1 MNRRSLFAAALA
13 SDQIE
18 HFILQDHT
26 VAACTDRIARSF
38 GIPLIRGGPISDS
51 ETAKVAR
58 DPYIR
63 KALQSTLIR
72 GLQLELFFTYL
83 RKSLIRLASETV
95 DSDILVLFSALAQQ
109 CFINEYVYLI
119 GDDEA
124 LQIAKWRE
132 LIEER
137 MAAGNSIEPFIL
149 VAVAAY
155 LPLYSLST
163 PERLFKQKWSPAIV
177 ELLTQQIREP
187 LEEIRERNSIPAITP
202 IVDSTSL
209 QVRHQYEQNPYPR
222 WTKLPPVGRR
232 DPKEM
237 DVLIAG
243 CGTGK
248 HIFDVAVQNP
258 KARVLAIDIS
268 VASLAYAKRKVREER
283 LVNIEFA
290 QADILELG
298 AIGRV
303 FDHIEAVGVLH
314 HLADPKTGWRV
325 LLSLLRPGGTMH
337 VGLYSQLARRAVVEA
352 RSIISREGYE
362 PTADGI
368 RAMRRMIMR
377 DDSRWKAITGFSDF
391 YCMSGCRDL
400 LFNVMEHRFAV
411 SDIAEFLNDNK
422 LTFLG
427 FELPA
432 DVNERFQQQYQG
444 RLLDLDCWQL
454 FELNQPNTFRF
465 MYQFTVSKQRTA
477 I

>member
-1 MNRRSLFAAALA
+1 MNRRPLFAAALA

-51 ETAKVAR
+51 EIAKVAR

-83 RKSLIRLASETV
+83 RKSLLRLASETV

-137 MAAGNSIEPFIL
+137 MADGNSIEPFIL
-149 VAVAAY
+149 FAVAAY

-222 WTKLPPVGRR
+222 RTKLPPVGRR
-232 DPKEM
+232 
-237 DVLIAG
+237 I
-243 CGTGK
+243 
-248 HIFDVAVQNP
+248 
-258 KARVLAIDIS
+258 
-268 VASLAYAKRKVREER
+268 KRKWMFSLPAAAR
-283 LVNIEFA
+283 
-290 QADILELG
+290 G
-298 AIGRV
+298 S
-303 FDHIEAVGVLH
+303 
-314 HLADPKTGWRV
+314 TSST
-325 LLSLLRPGGTMH
+325 LLFKI
-337 VGLYSQLARRAVVEA
+337 QRRAYWQ
-352 RSIISREGYE
+352 SISAWRALPMQSAKSVRNVWSISN
-362 PTADGI
+362 
-368 RAMRRMIMR
+368 
-377 DDSRWKAITGFSDF
+377 
-391 YCMSGCRDL
+391 L
-400 LFNVMEHRFAV
+400 HR
-411 SDIAEFLNDNK
+411 
-422 LTFLG
+422 LTYW
-427 FELPA
+427 
-432 DVNERFQQQYQG
+432 N
-444 RLLDLDCWQL
+444 
-454 FELNQPNTFRF
+454 
-465 MYQFTVSKQRTA
+465 
-477 I
+477 

>member
-1 MNRRSLFAAALA
+1 VISQSGAFTSNEQTTVIAAALA

-51 ETAKVAR
+51 EIAKVAR

-83 RKSLIRLASETV
+83 RKSLLRLASETV

-137 MAAGNSIEPFIL
+137 MADGNSIEPFIL

-202 IVDSTSL
+202 NMNKI
-209 QVRHQYEQNPYPR
+209 P
-222 WTKLPPVGRR
+222 
-232 DPKEM
+232 
-237 DVLIAG
+237 
-243 CGTGK
+243 
-248 HIFDVAVQNP
+248 
-258 KARVLAIDIS
+258 
-268 VASLAYAKRKVREER
+268 
-283 LVNIEFA
+283 
-290 QADILELG
+290 
-298 AIGRV
+298 
-303 FDHIEAVGVLH
+303 
-314 HLADPKTGWRV
+314 
-325 LLSLLRPGGTMH
+325 
-337 VGLYSQLARRAVVEA
+337 
-352 RSIISREGYE
+352 
-362 PTADGI
+362 I
-368 RAMRRMIMR
+368 RA
-377 DDSRWKAITGFSDF
+377 GPN
-391 YCMSGCRDL
+391 CRL
-400 LFNVMEHRFAV
+400 SAGG
-411 SDIAEFLNDNK
+411 I
-422 LTFLG
+422 
-427 FELPA
+427 
-432 DVNERFQQQYQG
+432 
-444 RLLDLDCWQL
+444 
-454 FELNQPNTFRF
+454 
-465 MYQFTVSKQRTA
+465 QRK
-477 I
+477 